1 MIANSKATK
10 ISANPARPPRIPPTS
25 TGTTGPSP
33 DAAPVGDAV
42 IVDPL
47 TVAVFPGPAPAP
59 PSVTST
65 TVDSDDWDEVV
76 LVEVV
81 LAEVLV
87 KALVEVP
94 VKALVE
100 VLVDVAEPDKR
111 DERLDVGK
119 APPDVGTGVGEAITI
134 TVPLEVVVERLHEVL
149 MLTVEF
155 CTGMMGVDMKEVMV
169 GREGAAVAEKLLLL
183 LLMPLAPVKVLKPLL
198 LMKLLPTSLGL
209 TPTLLGRGFTLAPKN
224 GVDSEA
230 GCESAGEGGGVE
242 LKII

>member
-47 TVAVFPGPAPAP
+47 TLAVFPGPAPAP
-59 PSVTST
+59 PSVAST
-65 TVDSDDWDEVV
+65 IVDGDNWDEVV
-76 LVEVV
+76 LVE
-81 LAEVLV
+81 ALV
-87 KALVEVP
+87 EALVEVL
-94 VKALVE
+94 VEALVE

-111 DERLDVGK
+111 DWRLDVGK
-119 APPDVGTGVGEAITI
+119 APPNVGTGVGEAITI

-155 CTGMMGVDMKEVMV
+155 CTGMMGVEMKEVMV
-169 GREGAAVAEKLLLL
+169 GREGAAVAEKLPLLL
-183 LLMPLAPVKVLKPLL
+183 LIPLAPVKVLKPLL
-198 LMKLLPTSLGL
+198 LTKLLPTSLGL

-224 GVDSEA
+224 GVDSKA

-242 LKII
+242 LKTI